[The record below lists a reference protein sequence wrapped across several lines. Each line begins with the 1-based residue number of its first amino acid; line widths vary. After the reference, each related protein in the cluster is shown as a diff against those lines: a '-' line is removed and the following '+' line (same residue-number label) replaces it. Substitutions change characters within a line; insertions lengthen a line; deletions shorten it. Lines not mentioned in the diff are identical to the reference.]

1 MSQFFCPDAAEVPA
15 VKTELLRY
23 LGIRRVDTPDSM
35 TDLMSDRAIK
45 DLAGIIVPRIVYDF
59 FDIAVTDGCCSFF
72 RDSQYCFEVHSKDL
86 SRNFQDCTQAVLFAA
101 TIGPMVDAFI
111 RRAQAADPAEASVLQ
126 AAGAM
131 YVESLVDLFNEKIKS
146 QQTEKGGGTKPRF
159 SPGFGDVNLEVQKDF
174 FRFLD
179 CRKIGLTLMDTLIM
193 APEKS
198 VTAFIGIQ
206 PFNP

>member
-1 MSQFFCPDAAEVPA
+1 MSQFFCPDAAKVPA
-15 VKTELLRY
+15 NKKELFRY
-23 LGIRRVDTPDSM
+23 LGIRRVDTPDFQ
-35 TDLMSDRAIK
+35 TDFMADKAIK
-45 DLAGIIVPRIVYDF
+45 DLSRNIMPRVVYDF
-59 FDIAVTDGCCSFF
+59 FDLAVKEDVCSFY
-72 RDSQYCFEVHSKDL
+72 RNSQFCFEVRSKDL
-86 SRNFQDCTQAVLFAA
+86 SRNLRDCTQAVLFAA
-101 TIGPMVDAFI
+101 TIGPMVDTFI

-131 YVESLVDLFNEKIKS
+131 FAESLVDLFNGEISAEQSK
-146 QQTEKGGGTKPRF
+146 KGGSTKPRF

-206 PFNP
+206 KA